1 MVINRIKT
9 PITVAIVVVVGVIVL
24 AGYFFNFPVL
34 VNMRQVILQW
44 AVILGAIA
52 LLVGVANL
60 LSVHFRKIS
69 GGHANSFYSL
79 IMVLAFIATLIV
91 AGLMGPTSTWSLW
104 IFNYIQI
111 PVEGSLMG
119 LLAIIL
125 VYAAIRMLVRRQ
137 DAFTIIFLLTLL
149 IFLLGTVT
157 VTFFQVPG
165 VAEFRAWLERV
176 PVTAGTRG
184 ILLGVAL
191 GTIATALRIL
201 MGTDRPYGG

>member
-44 AVILGAIA
+44 AVILGAVA

-104 IFNYIQI
+104 IFNYVQI